1 MSNPN
6 INNSDDDSIISKI
19 YSFAKK
25 VDSSIDDGLEKTNSV
40 LELVIKL
47 ITDLL
52 SFIKKSLELKKLKK
66 VIFIIIMSIVMAF
79 VFVGVN
85 VFFGKVIL

>member
-1 MSNPN
+1 MPSYK
-6 INNSDDDSIISKI
+6 IVGI